1 MALLYVPHKYTA
13 LFLLF
18 KNVPFM
24 RIKIHNSSYK
34 VPNTN
39 EGKFV
44 KVSIELKVFFNILS
58 PDMDDQ
64 RWKNLV

>member
-1 MALLYVPHKYTA
+1 MYHKKYKA
-13 LFLLF
+13 LFLSL
-18 KNVPFM
+18 KNVPFT

-44 KVSIELKVFFNILS
+44 KVLIELKVFFNILS
-58 PDMDDQ
+58 PDMDDK
-64 RWKNLV
+64 RLRNLV